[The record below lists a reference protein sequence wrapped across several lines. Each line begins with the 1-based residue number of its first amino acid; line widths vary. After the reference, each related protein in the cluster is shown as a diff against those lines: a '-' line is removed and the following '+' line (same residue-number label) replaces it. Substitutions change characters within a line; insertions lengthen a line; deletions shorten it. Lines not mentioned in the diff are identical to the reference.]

1 MSVVF
6 ELPITCLITKGEA
19 TAENFPQEKHDILNI
34 VRAAAE
40 NRVGLVQIR
49 EKQLSAK
56 LLFELTAAVVKIVRK
71 SSTRILVNDRADIA
85 LAAGADGVHL
95 PANSF
100 CPAVIRDKFPPDFII
115 GVSTHSLREA
125 EEAVAQGADF
135 ILFGP
140 VFGTPGKGPSVGLEV
155 FGDVCR
161 RLKPFPV
168 IALGGID
175 AQNHEEAMA
184 AGGSGIAAIRSL
196 NDPKNIEAVMA
207 RAETAPFFK
216 ESHKS

>member
-1 MSVVF
+1 MSAVF

-19 TAENFPQEKHDILNI
+19 TAENFAQEKHDILNI
-34 VRAAAE
+34 VRSAAE
-40 NRVGLVQIR
+40 NRIALVQIR

-56 LLFELTAAVVKIVRK
+56 LLFELTAAAVKIVRK

-95 PANSF
+95 PANSL
-100 CPAVIRDKFPPDFII
+100 CPTAIREKFPTDFII
-115 GVSTHSLREA
+115 GVSAHSLREA
-125 EEAVAQGADF
+125 EEAVAEGADF
-135 ILFGP
+135 ILVGP
-140 VFGTPGKGPSVGLEV
+140 VFETPGKGPPVGLDV

-175 AQNHEEAMA
+175 ARNYEEALA
-184 AGGSGIAAIRSL
+184 AGGSGIAAIRFL
-196 NDPKNIEAVMA
+196 NDPKNIESMMA
-207 RAETAPFFK
+207 PRRSDPFFK
-216 ESHKS
+216 EPHKS